1 MALYFNPETGQW
13 EDDDP
18 QKQQAAG
25 PSRVDIA
32 EMSLDERLDLAREER
47 GKSGDDMWAAP
58 QAAKPAVAENPL
70 QAAGE
75 VFNITA
81 NAATSLVTDYGDLAS
96 YIGDT
101 VTQLGNVAQGKRFES
116 ENFMNDADN
125 PWTQWRLNTFEPS
138 TQAGQ
143 AFSPIVR
150 VGVALLTLPKT
161 AAKYGLMPLKFLGK
175 APVIGKGAQGL
186 VNTATKANK
195 AIKGLTAV
203 DDTADVVRSLNTLGK
218 TVKGKNDIKLIKNVA
233 NTPWLYATY
242 DDVGKAIA
250 QGENLTGVQ
259 AFMSDTRQAVK
270 GITNFGKLPAKQK
283 IKTIGE
289 ALAWDAFVSFNAAG
303 EGDLGFDEGL
313 SNWLVEMDMPWAQS
327 IGSPLATSADDAAI
341 ARKFKMTAEGTALG
355 GILNGIFD
363 MWRVGR
369 FATKF
374 RAASGDNKAAILNR
388 FAGQAQDIGNGI
400 GGQAVELGAGGGK
413 GIRLGLDDLKE
424 GEDAAEAFAR
434 QQRER
439 DINRKADFLAAQRGG
454 PLATTNRGIDGG
466 LVDENGL
473 PLIQGPGELVEP
485 GQTAGALATT
495 NPGRNLDALPPG
507 ALPGEPGN
515 PRIGQPAVES
525 QTDIIDPTIQQA
537 NVTVPPMAEPVITPQ
552 TIRAGFRE
560 SLIQKFRDQPID
572 LVENSSGQFVQL
584 KDQTKALMPVT
595 RTGMLQYM
603 LDNPPRVNALG
614 LENGIDSIWRNFLTD
629 RGLQEGWATIDPNTM
644 QVKWN
649 RSVARDLDASDLSQ
663 KTSLTLDDAIAY
675 NNYLS
680 SSRALNENTADLP
693 SDAAQQRLG
702 QMEARQPSGPDAAGQ
717 QIENEVI
724 DAAADAAAYENSEL
738 RRIEE
743 AARSP
748 VTDPDY
754 QLVDDML
761 GQNLDDVPEPEII
774 KATTGRGWEVYG
786 ADGELLGRTQTKRA
800 ANKLADRQ
808 KRADREAVVAKARQL
823 SEDGGDQTIA
833 AGALDEGT
841 TDAVSGKVKLTDRQ
855 LDALREMGVEGL
867 EGTGKKTFEMTQRQM
882 KSIRDQLVEA
892 GSNTRVS
899 RNLIDKLDT
908 ALKVMAPEVRARRT
922 ANRLLEDT
930 ESLVKN
936 GEVCNFLDL

>member
-1 MALYFNPETGQW
+1 MAIYFNSETGQW

-18 QKQQAAG
+18 KKQAAAG
-25 PSRVDIA
+25 PSRTDIA
-32 EMSLDERLDLAREER
+32 DMSLDERLELAAQER
-47 GKSGDDMWAAP
+47 DKEGDDMWASP
-58 QAAKPAVAENPL
+58 EAAKPALAENPL

-81 NAATSLVTDYGDLAS
+81 NAASALVTDYADLGS
-96 YIGDT
+96 YLGDT
-101 VTQLGNVAQGKRFES
+101 VTQLGNVAQGKRFET

-125 PWTQWRLNTFEPS
+125 PWTQWRMNTFEPS

-150 VGVALLTLPKT
+150 LGVGLLTLPKVGV
-161 AAKYGLMPLKFLGK
+161 KYGLMPLKFLSK
-175 APVIGKGAQGL
+175 APVIGKGATKL
-186 VNTATKANK
+186 VNTATKANQ

-203 DDTADVVRSLNTLGK
+203 DDTADVVKSLNNLSK
-218 TVKGKNDIKLIKNVA
+218 VVKGKNDIKLVKNVA

-242 DDVGKAIA
+242 DDVGRAIA
-250 QGENLTGVQ
+250 KGENLTGVQ

-313 SNWLVEMDMPWAQS
+313 SNWLVEMDMPWAQA

-341 ARKFKMTAEGTALG
+341 ARKFKLTVEGTALG
-355 GILNGIFD
+355 GVLNGIFD

-374 RAASGDNKAAILNR
+374 RAATGDNKAAILNR

-400 GGQAVELGAGGGK
+400 GGQALELGAGGGK

-424 GEDAAEAFAR
+424 GEDAAEAFAK
-434 QQRER
+434 QQRE
-439 DINRKADFLAAQRGG
+439 LARSRAEEFRAANAPG
-454 PLATTNRGIDGG
+454 PQ
-466 LVDENGL
+466 E
-473 PLIQGPGELVEP
+473 GP
-485 GQTAGALATT
+485 ARA
-495 NPGRNLDALPPG
+495 
-507 ALPGEPGN
+507 ALPGVAEKPLSNAEREFLQNQPQGPVQNANINVETPVTPLRDIEDGIVSSPGGALDN
-515 PRIGQPAVES
+515 LPVE
-525 QTDIIDPTIQQA
+525 QA
-537 NVTVPPMAEPVITPQ
+537 NVIVPPMAEPVITPQ

-572 LVENSSGQFVQL
+572 LVESATGQFVQL
-584 KDQTKALMPVT
+584 KDQTKALMPTT

-603 LDNPPRVNALG
+603 LGNPPQVNALG
-614 LENGIDSIWRNFLTD
+614 LENGVDSIWRNFLTD
-629 RGLQEGWATIDPNTM
+629 RGLQEGWATIDPDTM

-649 RSVARDLDASDLSQ
+649 RSVARDLDSTDLNLKQ
-663 KTSLTLDDAIAY
+663 SLALDDAVAY
-675 NNYLS
+675 NQFLQTPPDS
-680 SSRALNENTADLP
+680 P
-693 SDAAQQRLG
+693 AQQRLG
-702 QMEARQPSGPDAAGQ
+702 QMEARQPSSPDAAGQ

-724 DAAADAAAYENSEL
+724 DAASDAAAYNASEL

-754 QLVDDML
+754 QLVDEML

-774 KATTGRGWEVYG
+774 KATTGRGYEVYG

-800 ANKLADRQ
+800 ANKLADQQ
-808 KRADREAVVAKARQL
+808 KKADREAVVAKARQL
-823 SEDGGDQTIA
+823 SEDGGDQVIA

-867 EGTGKKTFEMTQRQM
+867 DGTGKKTFEMTQRQM
-882 KSIRDQLVEA
+882 KSIRDQLAEA

-908 ALKVMAPEVRARRT
+908 ALKLLGPEVRAQRT
-922 ANRLLEDT
+922 ADRLLEDM
-930 ESLVKN
+930 ESLVTK